1 MVNCIICHMKIDL
14 KEGSYD
20 QCPNGHM
27 IHKECLIEWLSNSQ
41 SCPLCNAPYSEE
53 ITTKYDKL
61 LREIEKEKI
70 EALKEQR
77 EQNNVETIKEI
88 GKKMLFL
95 KLVDEAEK
103 KIANQDYIG
112 ALKLLDEFKNK
123 FENYKSKQIM
133 FLRGKINFL
142 RGRYDMAVNHLFRL
156 VKKDFEY
163 PEAFLYLGKAY
174 EALGLN
180 DKAKWAFERAK

>member
-1 MVNCIICHMKIDL
+1 MAKCIICHMEIDT
-14 KEGSYD
+14 KEDSYD
-20 QCPNGHM
+20 QCPNGHK
-27 IHKECLIEWLSNSQ
+27 IHKECLIGWLSNSH
-41 SCPLCNAPYSEE
+41 SCPLCNAPYSKE
-53 ITTKYDKL
+53 IIAKYDKIL
-61 LREIEKEKI
+61 KKTEKQKM

-77 EQNNVETIKEI
+77 EKENLETIKEI

-95 KLVDEAEK
+95 KLIDVAEK
-103 KIANQDYIG
+103 KIANQDYIA
-112 ALKLLDEFKNK
+112 ALNLIDEFKNK
-123 FENYKSKQIM
+123 YEDYKSKEIM

-174 EALGLN
+174 QALGLN
-180 DKAKWAFERAK
+180 DKAKWAFERVK